1 MLSCLPCLPPLHAQC
16 IVEVAWLWAPTM
28 AGEEGQMGVPMEG
41 GTKRKQGRR
50 ARLCEREPAVSSHW
64 LPCKV
69 MESKRETDGKSKKE
83 TEKGREK
90 VTKRFEKCIII
101 YLSYGIQYKPERTD
115 GALRKSKVGTTQQRM
130 MEVAD
135 WTTIWKSL
143 KAL

>member
-1 MLSCLPCLPPLHAQC
+1 
-16 IVEVAWLWAPTM
+16 
-28 AGEEGQMGVPMEG
+28 
-41 GTKRKQGRR
+41 
-50 ARLCEREPAVSSHW
+50 
-64 LPCKV
+64 

-90 VTKRFEKCIII
+90 VTKRFERCIII
-101 YLSYGIQYKPERTD
+101 YLSYGIQYKPECT